1 MAKKTMRE
9 LLMPEL
15 TDREKE
21 VLAMQFGSVSPDDVE
36 EEFRATREQILAVE
50 KRALEKLKDRK

>member
-21 VLAMQFGSVSPDDVE
+21 VLAMRFDLTAGDVE
-36 EEFRATREQILAVE
+36 EEFALTREHILAVE
-50 KRALEKLKDRK
+50 KRALEKLQARSK

>member
-9 LLMPEL
+9 LLTPEL

-21 VLAMQFGSVSPDDVE
+21 VLEMQFGSVSADDVE
-36 EEFRATREQILAVE
+36 EEFLATREQILAVE
-50 KRALEKLKDRK
+50 KRALEKLKGRK